1 MDKCGFCG
9 KQKPDVRE
17 EIVLRGSVENPATGT
32 GQDSCTKKLVCGDCF
47 EKASEPDSPEF
58 VWFHGN

>member
-9 KQKPDVRE
+9 KQKIDVRE
-17 EIVLRGSVENPATGT
+17 EIVLRGSVVNPATGK
-32 GQDSCTKKLVCGDCF
+32 GQDSYTKKLVCGDYF

-58 VWFHGN
+58 VWFHGD